1 MQDDSL
7 QDDRCKI
14 IIFKIVEFARLQ
26 TTNESVKNEKRMN
39 LKELPRPHKLLQSAL
54 AESVKGGVKISRT
67 CLLLVGPLCLPKV
80 LEEG

>member
-26 TTNESVKNEKRMN
+26 TTIESVKNEKRMD
-39 LKELPRPHKLLQSAL
+39 LKELPRPHKLPQSAL
-54 AESVKGGVKISRT
+54 AESVKGGVRISRT
-67 CLLLVGPLCLPKV
+67 CLPLVGPPCLAKV